1 MIEKDTAF
9 FARAGIIDY
18 SLLLGKIDNVLSMDD
33 NIEWLEECIL
43 DDPTLAHG
51 VFFTEGE
58 IGSVKNRQAYV
69 IAIIDP
75 LTGFK

>member
-1 MIEKDTAF
+1 
-9 FARAGIIDY
+9 
-18 SLLLGKIDNVLSMDD
+18 MDD

-58 IGSVKNRQAYV
+58 LGSVKNRQAYV